1 MMTKPT
7 IIIKQ
12 EGYEI
17 IPAGEPI
24 SKSGIQ
30 TLLQDI
36 RPLWKGK
43 NLIQRVERLLPV
55 DPSSACQR
63 LFNAA
68 IHDLKEKI
76 IVIGVDVAK
85 EVAINSK
92 LPSINSDDDILEYNV
107 SKTIDLSYRI
117 GILTRAEWRRI
128 HRCYEIR
135 RDLEH
140 EDNEYEAVLEDCF
153 YIFKSV
159 IDIVLSQDPIEL
171 LKVTDAKEIIEVSTN
186 ISVSEDF
193 LENFGKLPHL
203 RQREITELLISY
215 AYDEKKPDI
224 VRQNSVELMRH
235 LHPLT
240 PNQVTIEISIII
252 DSRYCKKGI
261 DIKTAKIST
270 ACGAMPYFK
279 RSKLRD
285 FYRNLKSQLD
295 NLGSDWAKQGE
306 VVSMIEDIG
315 GITNC
320 PQPLYKDLLLSLVL
334 IYIGEPGYGYYRNS
348 RPVFYSNS
356 AAPIAYRLIEADS
369 MRASNFLDDF
379 REDEAVKELI
389 SNIYISRRFETLVDA
404 VYE

>member
-1 MMTKPT
+1 MNKPL
-7 IIIKQ
+7 IIKQ

-17 IPAGEPI
+17 IPSGEPI

-30 TLLQDI
+30 TLLHEI

-43 NLIQRVERLLPV
+43 NLIHRVERLLPV

-85 EVAINSK
+85 EVTINYK
-92 LPSINSDDDILEYNV
+92 LPSINNDDDILEYNV
-107 SKTIDLSYRI
+107 SKTIDLAYRI

-186 ISVSEDF
+186 IAVSEEF
-193 LENFGKLPHL
+193 LENYSKLPHL
-203 RQREITELLISY
+203 RQREINELLISY
-215 AYDEKKPDI
+215 AYDENKPDI

-240 PNQVTIEISIII
+240 PNQVIIEIAGII

-261 DIKTAKIST
+261 DLKTAKIST

-279 RSKLRD
+279 KSKLRD
-285 FYRNLKSQLD
+285 FYTGINLQLE
-295 NLGSDWAKQGE
+295 NTGNDWSKQGE
-306 VVSMIEDIG
+306 IVSMIEDID
-315 GITNC
+315 GIANC
-320 PQPLYKDLLLSLVL
+320 PHPLYKDLLLKLVL

-356 AAPIAYRLIEADS
+356 AAPIVYRLIESDKE
-369 MRASNFLDDF
+369 RAANIIDTY
-379 REDEAVKELI
+379 REDDVVKELI
-389 SNIYISRRFETLVDA
+389 SNLHISRRFEKLVDA
-404 VYE
+404 VYQ